1 MFTDNHRRY
10 LLNALRHLEQELDE
24 ALHHLADPD
33 TEALFP
39 RYRDPPPPAVRAVVR
54 AHRDRLRAVMGHFMT
69 AHAMPRGQ
77 RAEADAGW
85 AFRTHLALLRNTAAE
100 LRPRYLEGYGRLSAG
115 DAAAC
120 RALSAELAAL
130 LDGMAAVLVPPPAAV
145 APASAGAH
153 GAALQL
159 AGELIVRYGLYEYRA
174 EFDALRD
181 ASEHTLEIAVLGR
194 VSSGKSSLVN
204 ALIGHDLLPVGQ
216 RPLTAVIT
224 RIRHAA
230 ELAAESIGLDGQ
242 RWPIPLARLAA
253 VLEQTGP
260 VVSGPR
266 LAEVRIGV
274 PSEMLADGVVI
285 TDTPGLGAVDASIGM
300 RVWDYLP
307 RCDVGVLTVDATAA
321 LGPDDLDLLRA
332 LTALEAEILVV
343 LSKRDLLTPADLAE
357 QRGYTERT
365 LRDQLSSAVPVTA
378 VNSRVANDD
387 SLLRWRDG
395 ELAAALVRAAQRRS
409 ERRQQRVRRLLMRLR
424 ASLLGL
430 NTESPPAQDFAELN
444 RQSGT
449 LAEAEQRLN
458 ELLQAMAGRGV
469 EHVVR
474 AVAARWVNGV
484 GMPNRVD
491 LQQEAGMLADQ
502 LVQSIVELLREN
514 GLDEAA
520 RARLLPLPVFV
531 PPAATLRRETL
542 PRWLPRR
549 LHTALAVAELR
560 ARAAPALQAA
570 IDDHLARLRHWCETA
585 LRALRERALEQA
597 PFRHEVGDAATLR
610 ADLAR
615 LDRLLGAAAGSAAV
629 ESPP

>member
-24 ALHHLADPD
+24 ALHQLADPD

-39 RYRDPPPPAVRAVVR
+39 CYRNPPAPEVRAVVR
-54 AHRDRLRAVMGHFMT
+54 AHRDRLRAAMGHFMT

-77 RAEADAGW
+77 RAEIDAGW
-85 AFRTHLALLRNTAAE
+85 AFRTRLALLRNTAAE
-100 LRPRYLEGYGRLSAG
+100 LRPRHLEGYGRLSAE
-115 DAAAC
+115 DVAAC

-130 LDGMAAVLVPPPAAV
+130 LDVMAAVLVPPPATV
-145 APASAGAH
+145 APASAGTH

-159 AGELIVRYGLYEYRA
+159 ADELIVRYGLYEYRA
-174 EFDALRD
+174 ESDALRD

-224 RIRHAA
+224 RISRTA
-230 ELAAESIGLDGQ
+230 ELAAEGIGLDRQ

-260 VVSGPR
+260 TVSGPR

-274 PSEMLADGVVI
+274 PSEALADGVVI
-285 TDTPGLGAVDASIGM
+285 TDTPGLGAVHASIGM

-307 RCDVGVLTVDATAA
+307 RCDVGVLTVDATAT
-321 LGPDDLDLLRA
+321 LGSDDLDLLRA

-343 LSKRDLLTPADLAE
+343 LSKRDLLTPADLVE
-357 QRGYTERT
+357 QRAYTERT
-365 LRDQLSSAVPVTA
+365 LRDKLGNTVPVTA
-378 VNSRVANDD
+378 VSIRVENDD

-395 ELAAALVRAAQRRS
+395 ELAAALVRATQRQS
-409 ERRQQRVRRLLMRLR
+409 ERRQQRVQRLLMRLR

-430 NTESPPAQDFAELN
+430 NTESPSTEDFAELN
-444 RQSGT
+444 RQSST
-449 LAEAEQRLN
+449 LAEAEQRLG

-474 AVAARWVNGV
+474 AVAAQWAG
-484 GMPNRVD
+484 GADTPNWVD
-491 LQQEAGMLADQ
+491 LQQEAGMLADR
-502 LVQSIVELLREN
+502 LVQGIVELLHEN
-514 GLDEAA
+514 GLDESA

-531 PPAATLRRETL
+531 PPTASLQRVTL

-549 LHTALAVAELR
+549 LRTALAVAELR
-560 ARAAPALQAA
+560 SRAAPALQAA

-597 PFRHEVGDAATLR
+597 PFRHEVSDAATLR
-610 ADLAR
+610 TDLAR
-615 LDRLLGAAAGSAAV
+615 LDRLLGVAVGPAAV
-629 ESPP
+629 GSPP

>member
-39 RYRDPPPPAVRAVVR
+39 RYRDPPAPEVRAVVR
-54 AHRDRLRAVMGHFMT
+54 AHRDRLRAAMGHFMT

-77 RAEADAGW
+77 RAEVDAGW
-85 AFRTHLALLRNTAAE
+85 AFRTRLALLRNTAAE
-100 LRPRYLEGYGRLSAG
+100 LRPRHLEGYGRLSAE
-115 DAAAC
+115 DVAAC

-130 LDGMAAVLVPPPAAV
+130 LDVMAAVLVPPPAAV

-159 AGELIVRYGLYEYRA
+159 ADELIVRYGLYEYRA
-174 EFDALRD
+174 ESDALRD

-224 RIRHAA
+224 RIRRAA
-230 ELAAESIGLDGQ
+230 ELAAESVGLDGQ

-260 VVSGPR
+260 TVSGPR

-274 PSEMLADGVVI
+274 PSEALADGVVI
-285 TDTPGLGAVDASIGM
+285 TDTPGLGAVHASIGM

-307 RCDVGVLTVDATAA
+307 RCDVGVLTVDATAT

-332 LTALEAEILVV
+332 LTALEVEILVV
-343 LSKRDLLTPADLAE
+343 LSKCDLLVPADLAE
-357 QRGYTERT
+357 QRAYTERT
-365 LRDQLSSAVPVTA
+365 LRDKLSNAVPVTA
-378 VNSRVANDD
+378 VSIRVENDD

-395 ELAAALVRAAQRRS
+395 ELAAALVRATQRQS
-409 ERRQQRVRRLLMRLR
+409 GRRQQRVQRLLMQLR

-430 NTESPPAQDFAELN
+430 NTERPTTQDFAELN

-449 LAEAEQRLN
+449 LAEAEQRLG

-474 AVAARWVNGV
+474 AVAARWVGV
-484 GMPNRVD
+484 DTPKQVD
-491 LQQEAGMLADQ
+491 LQQEAGMLADR
-502 LVQSIVELLREN
+502 LVQGIVELLREN

-531 PPAATLRRETL
+531 PPTAAPQRVML

-549 LHTALAVAELR
+549 LRTALAVAELR
-560 ARAAPALQAA
+560 SRAAPALQAA
-570 IDDHLARLRHWCETA
+570 IDDHLARLRYWCETA
-585 LRALRERALEQA
+585 LHALRERALEQA
-597 PFRHEVGDAATLR
+597 PFRHEVSDAATLR

-615 LDRLLGAAAGSAAV
+615 LDRLLGTAAESAAV